1 MAIRALLLAL
11 AGTLFADAT
20 PQRIDD
26 PVLPVEKLGRHFQ
39 SKGAEE
45 DRGIRVSIWRNETLD
60 RDERWHCNDNG
71 EWFYRA
77 RPGIFVL
84 TGNEPEGGWTTRPLE
99 RLVWRYKAW
108 RRISLEKKK

>member
-11 AGTLFADAT
+11 AGALFADAT
-20 PQRIDD
+20 PRGADD

-39 SKGAEE
+39 SKGHEE
-45 DRGIRVSIWRNETLD
+45 DRGLKVSVWRNETLD
-60 RDERWHCNDNG
+60 RDERWHCNDDG
-71 EWFYRA
+71 EWFYQA

-84 TGNEPEGGWTTRPLE
+84 TDPKGEGGWTTLPLE